1 MEMRMFSAKRCS
13 LFAAI
18 FAGCAFSVFAESVA
32 VKPAKKESKVVK
44 CVKTEISRKTK
55 EKEKSESEPKKTDLN
70 AESAK
75 SGEVSTKSV
84 KKAPAKT
91 KLRDFESEADH
102 RFRKDLVLR
111 VNELIL
117 KTQKEAPA
125 ISAEFTED
133 RKLDLLKVFTAALGD
148 GVEYV
153 PALDYKPLKP
163 SAAYKKNKPYHKSI
177 IIATGKVLYLRIDL
191 FNKKTLKGLRSD
203 CASIAELEEK
213 PLGLVLDLRS
223 AMGCDYEVVSKAVDL
238 FIKNGK
244 KEKVSKSASSAFFD
258 IPIILLVDVKTNGA
272 AEVFAA
278 AIVKAGRGICLGE
291 PTAGVPFKKRKIML
305 ANGDYLL
312 IPLLPKKF
320 AKFASTS
327 LKPDIHFTAKPQIS
341 YKRLKSG
348 GDAESSDKCV
358 ARAVELL
365 ICLNAISTSQK

>member
-1 MEMRMFSAKRCS
+1 MEMKMLSAKRCS

-18 FAGCAFSVFAESVA
+18 FAGCAFSVSAESVVA
-32 VKPAKKESKVVK
+32 KPAKKVPKVVK
-44 CVKTEISRKTK
+44 SVKAEAAHTTK
-55 EKEKSESEPKKTDLN
+55 VKGQSESSPKKGDLAVKDEKSDKK
-70 AESAK
+70 
-75 SGEVSTKSV
+75 STKSV

-117 KTQKEAPA
+117 KTQKAAPA

-153 PALDYKPLKP
+153 PALDFKPLKP
-163 SAAYKKNKPYHKSI
+163 NAAYKKNNPYHKSI

-223 AMGCDYEVVSKAVDL
+223 AIGCDYGVVAKAVDL

-244 KEKVSKSASSAFFD
+244 KVKVSKSVSSAFFD

-312 IPLLPKKF
+312 IPVMPKKF
-320 AKFASTS
+320 AKLASTS
-327 LKPDIHFTAKPQIS
+327 LKPDIHFAAKPQIS

-365 ICLNAISTSQK
+365 ICLNAISTSKK